1 MERSFKRVRVVV
13 VQPEEQ
19 IYFDRYYNDP
29 LGAMD
34 KFNYFCKL
42 AKINYPQQIE
52 FAMERTSLYNEM
64 TAYFPYNEINTSN
77 QSGFV
82 QVSMYFEVDRLRA
95 AE

>member
-34 KFNYFCKL
+34 KF
-42 AKINYPQQIE
+42 
-52 FAMERTSLYNEM
+52 T
-64 TAYFPYNEINTSN
+64 YFP
-77 QSGFV
+77 
-82 QVSMYFEVDRLRA
+82 VSMYFEVDRLRA